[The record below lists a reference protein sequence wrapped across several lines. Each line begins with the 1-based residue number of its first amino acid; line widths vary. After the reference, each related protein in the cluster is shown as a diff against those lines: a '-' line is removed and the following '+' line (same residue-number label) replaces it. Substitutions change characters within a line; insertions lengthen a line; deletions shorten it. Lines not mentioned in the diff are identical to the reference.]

1 MTLKLRLLLSI
12 IPLVVAGIL
21 IMAVVALQ
29 LGVSESQ
36 QALTTVAEEKLSIE
50 NRQTSEAIRRYIDT
64 VDSQVRIMSSESQVE
79 AAASAF
85 ISAYNQYSA
94 QRGSLTP
101 AQQAKLNAYYSE
113 DFAGLY
119 EQRNNQVLPR
129 PLSLVESLP
138 ATAKTLQY
146 DFIAGSSFPI
156 GEKDSLYNLGNTTEY
171 AKLHE
176 QYHDYFRTFLKEFG
190 YYDIFIADAQTGN
203 IVYSVYK
210 ELDFATSVKTGP
222 YADTGIGNAFQKA
235 LQANSADSVKHSRLD
250 SYLPS
255 YDAMAGFVSSPVVDA
270 GGKTI
275 AVLIYQIPLD
285 VISHIMTHGE
295 TWQSAGLG
303 TSGETYIVSKQS
315 TLVTES
321 RFFLE
326 DPEGYFAALKTS
338 LPQVAQ
344 QVKQSG
350 TTVGIQPVTT
360 TVVNK
365 ALAGES
371 GFDRISDYRGVEVF
385 SYYSTVNIG
394 EYSYALLA
402 EIDVEEALLPA
413 VSLRNKLISGT
424 VFAVI
429 MIAGLAAVLAIWLAG
444 RLVKPLNKV
453 GDTCAALASGEGDLT
468 IVLDKSNIPEINRII
483 EPFNHFIGQIRTIV
497 AQVKDDA
504 DSLASAAEEL
514 SAVTQ
519 QSEQN
524 AVDQVKQTELVD
536 EAISQLS
543 TSVGEVAKSTAKS
556 RDHGVQA
563 TSSLTENQERA
574 DYVADNIQLLV
585 KLIKDSSHVISSLK
599 DEVGQIT
606 DLLNVITSIADQ
618 TNLLALNAAIEA
630 ARAGE
635 AGRGF
640 SVVADEVRALA
651 NRSQESTVEIGRL
664 VEKMNL
670 SSVKSVQAMEKAEA
684 AASGG
689 IHLVELVTKAMKEL
703 STTIE
708 QVQEMADLVAQATE
722 EQDQTSRMVLG
733 SVSKVNALSTEV
745 RSGAAQISSASLEL
759 ASIASHTRTMVSRFK
774 V

>member
-138 ATAKTLQY
+138 VTAKTLQY

-156 GEKDSLYNLGNTTEY
+156 GEKDSLYNLGNTTDY

-453 GDTCAALASGEGDLT
+453 GDTCEALASGEGDLT

-524 AVDQVKQTELVD
+524 AVDQAKQTELVD

-703 STTIE
+703 STTID

-759 ASIASHTRTMVSRFK
+759 ASIASHTRSMVSRFK

>member
-101 AQQAKLNAYYSE
+101 AQLAKLNAYYSE

-138 ATAKTLQY
+138 VTAKTLQY

-156 GEKDSLYNLGNTTEY
+156 GEKDSLYNLGNTTDY

>member
-360 TVVNK
+360 PVVNK

-453 GDTCAALASGEGDLT
+453 GDTCEALASGEGDLT

-524 AVDQVKQTELVD
+524 AVDQAKQTELVD

-703 STTIE
+703 STTID

-759 ASIASHTRTMVSRFK
+759 ASIASHTRSMVSRFK

>member
-1 MTLKLRLLLSI
+1 MSLKLRLLLTL
-12 IPLVVAGIL
+12 IPLVVVGIL

-36 QALTTVAEEKLSIE
+36 QALTQVAEEKLSIE
-50 NRQTSEAIRRYIDT
+50 NRQTGDAIRRYIDT
-64 VDSQVRIMSSESQVE
+64 VDSQIRIMSSESQVE
-79 AAASAF
+79 QAASAF
-85 ISAYNQYSA
+85 ISAYNQYTA
-94 QRGSLTP
+94 QRGPLSG
-101 AQQAKLNAYYSE
+101 AQQNSLNAYYSE
-113 DFAGLY
+113 DFASLY
-119 EQRNNQVLPR
+119 EKRNNQALSR
-129 PLSLVESLP
+129 PLSLVDTLS
-138 ATAKTLQY
+138 ANSKSLQY

-156 GEKDSLYNLGNTTEY
+156 GEKDSLRSLANGTDY
-171 AKLHE
+171 AELHD

-222 YADTGIGNAFQKA
+222 YANTGIGDAFRKA
-235 LQANSADSVKHSRLD
+235 LQAGTADSVKHSSLD
-250 SYLPS
+250 NYLPS
-255 YDAMAGFVSSPVVDA
+255 YNAMAGFVSSPVVDA
-270 GGKTI
+270 SGNTI

-295 TWQSAGLG
+295 EWQNAGLG
-303 TSGETYIVSKQS
+303 ASGETYIVARQN

-326 DPEGYFAALKTS
+326 DPEGYFAALQTS
-338 LPQVAQ
+338 LPNVAQ
-344 QVKQSG
+344 QVKQSE
-350 TTVGIQPVTT
+350 TTVGIQPVNTSA
-360 TVVNK
+360 VSK
-365 ALAGES
+365 ALAGQS
-371 GFDRISDYRGVEVF
+371 GFAKITDYRGVEVF
-385 SYYSTVNIG
+385 SYYSPITIG
-394 EYSYALLA
+394 EHDYALLA
-402 EIDVEEALLPA
+402 EIDVEEALEPA
-413 VSLRNKLISGT
+413 VLLRNKLISGT

-429 MIAGLAAVLAIWLAG
+429 MIAGVAAILAIWLAG
-444 RLVKPLNKV
+444 RLVKPLNEV
-453 GDTCAALASGEGDLT
+453 GDACEALASGEGDLT
-468 IVLDKSNIPEINRII
+468 IVLEKSNIPEINRII

-524 AVDQVKQTELVD
+524 AVDQVQQTELVD
-536 EAISQLS
+536 EAITQLS
-543 TSVGEVAKSTAKS
+543 SSVAEVARSTAKS
-556 RDHGVQA
+556 RDHGVEA

-664 VEKMNL
+664 VEKMNH
-670 SSVKSVQAMEKAEA
+670 SSVKSVEAMEKAEA

-703 STTIE
+703 SATID
-708 QVQEMADLVAQATE
+708 QVQEMADLVAQATH
-722 EQDQTSRMVLG
+722 EQDETSRMVLG

>member
-156 GEKDSLYNLGNTTEY
+156 GEKDSLYNLGNTTDY

-453 GDTCAALASGEGDLT
+453 GDTCEALASGEGDLT

-524 AVDQVKQTELVD
+524 AVDQAKQTELVD

-703 STTIE
+703 STTID

-759 ASIASHTRTMVSRFK
+759 ASIASHTRSMVSRFK

>member
-1 MTLKLRLLLSI
+1 M
-12 IPLVVAGIL
+12 
-21 IMAVVALQ
+21 
-29 LGVSESQ
+29 
-36 QALTTVAEEKLSIE
+36 
-50 NRQTSEAIRRYIDT
+50 
-64 VDSQVRIMSSESQVE
+64 
-79 AAASAF
+79 
-85 ISAYNQYSA
+85 
-94 QRGSLTP
+94 
-101 AQQAKLNAYYSE
+101 
-113 DFAGLY
+113 GLWY
-119 EQRNNQVLPR
+119 VL
-129 PLSLVESLP
+129 
-138 ATAKTLQY
+138 
-146 DFIAGSSFPI
+146 
-156 GEKDSLYNLGNTTEY
+156 
-171 AKLHE
+171 H
-176 QYHDYFRTFLKEFG
+176 
-190 YYDIFIADAQTGN
+190 
-203 IVYSVYK
+203 
-210 ELDFATSVKTGP
+210 
-222 YADTGIGNAFQKA
+222 
-235 LQANSADSVKHSRLD
+235 
-250 SYLPS
+250 
-255 YDAMAGFVSSPVVDA
+255 
-270 GGKTI
+270 
-275 AVLIYQIPLD
+275 
-285 VISHIMTHGE
+285 
-295 TWQSAGLG
+295 
-303 TSGETYIVSKQS
+303 
-315 TLVTES
+315 
-321 RFFLE
+321 
-326 DPEGYFAALKTS
+326 
-338 LPQVAQ
+338 
-344 QVKQSG
+344 
-350 TTVGIQPVTT
+350 
-360 TVVNK
+360 
-365 ALAGES
+365 
-371 GFDRISDYRGVEVF
+371 
-385 SYYSTVNIG
+385 
-394 EYSYALLA
+394 
-402 EIDVEEALLPA
+402 VEEALLPA

-453 GDTCAALASGEGDLT
+453 GDTCEALASGEGDLT

-524 AVDQVKQTELVD
+524 AVDQAKQTELVD

-703 STTIE
+703 STTID

-759 ASIASHTRTMVSRFK
+759 ASIASHTRSMVSRFK

>member
-453 GDTCAALASGEGDLT
+453 GDTCEALASGEGDLT

-524 AVDQVKQTELVD
+524 AVDQAKQTELVD

-759 ASIASHTRTMVSRFK
+759 ASIASHTRSMVSRFK

>member
-156 GEKDSLYNLGNTTEY
+156 GEKDSLYNLGNTTDY

-453 GDTCAALASGEGDLT
+453 GDTCEALASGEGDLT

-524 AVDQVKQTELVD
+524 AVDQAKQTELVD

-703 STTIE
+703 STTID

>member
-138 ATAKTLQY
+138 VTAKTLQY

-453 GDTCAALASGEGDLT
+453 GDTCEALASGEGDLT

-524 AVDQVKQTELVD
+524 AVDQAKQTELVD

-703 STTIE
+703 STTID

-759 ASIASHTRTMVSRFK
+759 ASIASHTRSMVSRFK

>member
-703 STTIE
+703 STTID

-759 ASIASHTRTMVSRFK
+759 ASIASHTRSMVSRFK

>member
-524 AVDQVKQTELVD
+524 AVDQAKQTELVD

-703 STTIE
+703 STTID

-759 ASIASHTRTMVSRFK
+759 ASIASHTRSMVSRFK

>member
-101 AQQAKLNAYYSE
+101 AQLAKLNAYYSE

-138 ATAKTLQY
+138 VTAKTLQY

-156 GEKDSLYNLGNTTEY
+156 GEKDSLYNLGNTTDY

-618 TNLLALNAAIEA
+618 TNLLALNAAIED

>member
-453 GDTCAALASGEGDLT
+453 GDTCEALASGEGDLT

-524 AVDQVKQTELVD
+524 AVDQAKQTELVD

-703 STTIE
+703 STTID

-759 ASIASHTRTMVSRFK
+759 ASIASHTRSMVSRFK

>member
-101 AQQAKLNAYYSE
+101 AQLAKLNAYYSE

-360 TVVNK
+360 PVVNK

-453 GDTCAALASGEGDLT
+453 GDTCEALASGEGDLT

-524 AVDQVKQTELVD
+524 AVDQAKQTELVD

-703 STTIE
+703 STTID

-759 ASIASHTRTMVSRFK
+759 ASIASHTRSMVSRFK